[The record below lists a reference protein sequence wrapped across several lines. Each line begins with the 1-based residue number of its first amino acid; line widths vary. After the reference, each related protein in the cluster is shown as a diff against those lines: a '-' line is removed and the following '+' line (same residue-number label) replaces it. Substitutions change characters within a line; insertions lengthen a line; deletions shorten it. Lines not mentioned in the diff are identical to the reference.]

1 MENFDGTVLATAA
14 PSMATEF
21 GVDSAE
27 VSVTITSYLLTV
39 AVLIPLSGWL
49 TDRLGARVVFPS
61 AIALFTLASVLCAV
75 SPSLELLVAA
85 RILQGAAG
93 AMMVPVGRLVVLR
106 VTEKGD
112 LIRVIAWLTWP
123 ALTAPV
129 IAPLIGGL
137 LTTYA
142 SWRWIFLINVPLG
155 IIAFAAALRLVPAGE
170 RSRPAALDWAG
181 LLLTC
186 GALGTLIGL
195 SSVLAGDDPSL
206 LLVVIAAVLGV
217 ALTALAVRHLR
228 RASHPLLDLG
238 ALAVR
243 SFRVSQAGGSL
254 FRLAVNAVPF
264 LLPLLFQDALGWSP
278 VTAGALVLFVFVGNL
293 VIKPFTTPLLMR
305 FGFRT
310 IIFGSSLAASATIA
324 LMALLTVDT
333 PVVLVAVLLFASGVA
348 RSIGFTA
355 YNTISFADIEPEHMT
370 SANTLSSTIQ
380 QVAAGLGIA
389 VGALALRGGEL
400 VLGPASGQGAYGFA
414 FLVIA
419 VVTLGA
425 VVEAFLLERTMG
437 DHLRV
442 RRPRPPRRS
451 GAAALHRRSR

>member
-310 IIFGSSLAASATIA
+310 IIFASSLAASASIA
-324 LMALLTVDT
+324 LMALLTVET

-355 YNTISFADIEPEHMT
+355 YNTVAFADVPAERMNP
-370 SANTLSSTIQ
+370 ANTLLSTLQ
-380 QVAAGLGIA
+380 ELGGGLGIA
-389 VGALALRGGEL
+389 VAALLVRLGGPLGASAGVGSGPAVAFRVAFVLLAVALLVPLVAALRLPRTAG
-400 VLGPASGQGAYGFA
+400 S
-414 FLVIA
+414 A
-419 VVTLGA
+419 VTGRA
-425 VVEAFLLERTMG
+425 
-437 DHLRV
+437 
-442 RRPRPPRRS
+442 
-451 GAAALHRRSR
+451 